1 MRLYA
6 KKYNNKKSRFARA
19 SARFSALALNG
30 NALNCNE
37 KLNVSVDSCS
47 TLASLVPLLA
57 CAREQT
63 FPSPKTGKRCLK
75 YGLWFTLIRW
85 GGNPNLQKYVIANEV
100 KQSKK
105 YKTQRDCFVV
115 TLLSMT

>member
-47 TLASLVPLLA
+47 TLASLVPLIA

-63 FPSPKTGKRCLK
+63 FPSPKTGRRCLK
-75 YGLWFTLIRW
+75 DG
-85 GGNPNLQKYVIANEV
+85 
-100 KQSKK
+100 
-105 YKTQRDCFVV
+105 
-115 TLLSMT
+115 

>member
-57 CAREQT
+57 WARENVLYFYFILT
-63 FPSPKTGKRCLK
+63 NSCVYDKINSTREKIYGKAK
-75 YGLWFTLIRW
+75 I
-85 GGNPNLQKYVIANEV
+85 
-100 KQSKK
+100 
-105 YKTQRDCFVV
+105 
-115 TLLSMT
+115 

>member
-57 CAREQT
+57 LSTPVGFGLRPIVPLTKQYSIVLFGRVQNSQIRNDE
-63 FPSPKTGKRCLK
+63 KTIIIKG
-75 YGLWFTLIRW
+75 Y
-85 GGNPNLQKYVIANEV
+85 LQ
-100 KQSKK
+100 
-105 YKTQRDCFVV
+105 TQRSC
-115 TLLSMT
+115 

>member
-57 CAREQT
+57 LSTPVGFGLRPIVPLTKQYSIVLFGRVSLSQC
-63 FPSPKTGKRCLK
+63 SPACHTDRVSTPLTSA
-75 YGLWFTLIRW
+75 YAF
-85 GGNPNLQKYVIANEV
+85 
-100 KQSKK
+100 
-105 YKTQRDCFVV
+105 
-115 TLLSMT
+115 

>member
-1 MRLYA
+1 MKLYA

-57 CAREQT
+57 LST
-63 FPSPKTGKRCLK
+63 PVGF
-75 YGLWFTLIRW
+75 GLRPIVPLT
-85 GGNPNLQKYVIANEV
+85 
-100 KQSKK
+100 KQYSIVLFG
-105 YKTQRDCFVV
+105 RVH
-115 TLLSMT
+115 

>member
-47 TLASLVPLLA
+47 TLASLLPLLA
-57 CAREQT
+57 LSTPVGFGLRPIVPLTKQYSIVL
-63 FPSPKTGKRCLK
+63 FGRVKLRYIPIFYPSPTARLNR
-75 YGLWFTLIRW
+75 LPTHISLA
-85 GGNPNLQKYVIANEV
+85 L
-100 KQSKK
+100 
-105 YKTQRDCFVV
+105 T
-115 TLLSMT
+115 

>member
-57 CAREQT
+57 
-63 FPSPKTGKRCLK
+63 
-75 YGLWFTLIRW
+75 
-85 GGNPNLQKYVIANEV
+85 
-100 KQSKK
+100 
-105 YKTQRDCFVV
+105 
-115 TLLSMT
+115 

>member
-57 CAREQT
+57 LSTPVGFGLRPIVPLTKQYSIVLFGRVSLSLSFATAPPTPRRRVHCFTPVHAKKIRL
-63 FPSPKTGKRCLK
+63 PCL
-75 YGLWFTLIRW
+75 
-85 GGNPNLQKYVIANEV
+85 
-100 KQSKK
+100 
-105 YKTQRDCFVV
+105 C
-115 TLLSMT
+115 